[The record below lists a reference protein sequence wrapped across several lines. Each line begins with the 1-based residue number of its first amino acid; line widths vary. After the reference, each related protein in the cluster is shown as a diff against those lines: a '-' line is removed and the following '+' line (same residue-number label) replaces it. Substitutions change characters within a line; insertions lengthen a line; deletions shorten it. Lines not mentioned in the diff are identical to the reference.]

1 MFLQIGGD
9 DMSNLTSHDAA
20 IAACDTARQAEL
32 HFLETSIQNE
42 YTEISTDML
51 LAEASWLRASEQFAD
66 TVPTTTA
73 GAITKIL
80 AVESLLS
87 DIPLAVN
94 SLEIRHLR
102 AVIRFL
108 QLRPTAPATKRQKT
122 PARAG

>member
-1 MFLQIGGD
+1 
-9 DMSNLTSHDAA
+9 MSNLTSHDAA
-20 IAACDTARQAEL
+20 IAACDTVRQAEL
-32 HFLETSIQNE
+32 HFLEMSIQNE
-42 YTEISTDML
+42 YTELSTEML

-108 QLRPTAPATKRQKT
+108 QRRPTAPVTKRHRA